1 MPWKQG
7 YTISDEVG
15 LRDSEVRWPDGQRCC
30 VTVVVD
36 LSVARGP
43 EGIRAEDLAT
53 WEAWLGENGIAVE
66 EKRSWDLGGQSIYFR
81 DPDRH
86 LIEIATPGVWS
97 IY

>member
-15 LRDSEVRWPDGQRCC
+15 LRDADVRWPDGNRCC

-43 EGIRAEDLAT
+43 AGISRRRSDASGCVFRRA
-53 WEAWLGENGIAVE
+53 
-66 EKRSWDLGGQSIYFR
+66 
-81 DPDRH
+81 
-86 LIEIATPGVWS
+86 
-97 IY
+97 